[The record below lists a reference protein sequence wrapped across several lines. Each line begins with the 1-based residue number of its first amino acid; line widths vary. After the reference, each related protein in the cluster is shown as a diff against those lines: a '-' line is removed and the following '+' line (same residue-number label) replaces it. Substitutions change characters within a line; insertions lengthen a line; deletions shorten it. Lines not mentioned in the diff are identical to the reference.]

1 MKSPTL
7 AICSTV
13 ERNLIQGHF
22 RHKDTFSYSLNVYF
36 VAYMIS
42 IKVQF
47 NAFLERHATA
57 SASWRFPGLNMRW
70 RAEMSHSLLLY
81 SHKSGELSKSR
92 KNKRA
97 INHTQW
103 CRSDGVANTK
113 QSNDFKLSLWF
124 QRTIQ
129 DCLNGHR

>member
-36 VAYMIS
+36 VAYMVS

-47 NAFLERHATA
+47 NAFLEHHATA

-70 RAEMSHSLLLY
+70 RTEMSHSLLCTAIKAVSY
-81 SHKSGELSKSR
+81 R
-92 KNKRA
+92 KVVKISAQSITRNGAVLTERRTPNKVMILNDRYGFSA
-97 INHTQW
+97 
-103 CRSDGVANTK
+103 
-113 QSNDFKLSLWF
+113 QSN
-124 QRTIQ
+124 TA
-129 DCLNGHR
+129 